1 MTEQV
6 FFKHTTKL

>member
-6 FFKHTTKL
+6 FVACYA